1 MQPLKT
7 YYAQE
12 IEIWPKTHPNRV
24 VIHYE
29 ITGIVGKAY
38 LKSATA
44 AVAAN
49 VFRKTAS
56 FTYNRPCLIILIP
69 EESQRTITS

>member
-12 IEIWPKTHPNRV
+12 IEIWLKTHPNRV

-29 ITGIVGKAY
+29 ITGNVGKAY

-44 AVAAN
+44 ALAAN
-49 VFRKTAS
+49 VFRKTGP
-56 FTYNRPCLIILIP
+56 FP
-69 EESQRTITS
+69 